1 MKIIKPNFWSKINI
15 FSILLYP
22 FSLIFSSIIFL
33 KKYSTRQF
41 KFEIPVICVGN
52 IYLGGTGKTPSS
64 IFIANKLKK
73 IGKNPVIIRKF
84 YKNHFDEYELI
95 RENFRQPILN
105 SKRQQAIFEAQK
117 KNFDSVIL
125 DDGFQDYKI
134 KKNLNIICF
143 NQKQKLGNSL
153 VLPAGPLR
161 ENLSSLKNAH
171 LVIINGKKDIEFEN
185 KLFKYNSNLE
195 IFYSTYIPEN
205 ISNFKNKKILA
216 VAGIGNPTN
225 FFDLSNN
232 HEIIIEKKMIFP
244 DHYSFSKEEISN
256 IIDVARKNN
265 LQIIMTEKDY
275 YRIKDFNFNEIKF
288 LKLKMKLE
296 NEDKFF
302 KRVLNLYV

>member
-33 KKYSTRQF
+33 KKYSTRQL
-41 KFEIPVICVGN
+41 KFEIPIICVGN

-84 YKNHFDEYELI
+84 YKNHFDEHELI

-205 ISNFKNKKILA
+205 INNFKNKKILA

-225 FFDLSNN
+225 FFDLLNS

-256 IIDVARKNN
+256 IIDVAKKNN

-302 KRVLNLYV
+302 KRVLDLYV

>member
-33 KKYSTRQF
+33 KKYSTRQL
-41 KFEIPVICVGN
+41 KFEIPIICVGN

-84 YKNHFDEYELI
+84 YKNHFDEHELI

-205 ISNFKNKKILA
+205 INNFKNKKILA

-225 FFDLSNN
+225 FFDLLNS

-302 KRVLNLYV
+302 KRVLDLYV

>member
-225 FFDLSNN
+225 FFDLLNN

-256 IIDVARKNN
+256 IIDVERKNN

>member
-225 FFDLSNN
+225 FFDLLNN

-302 KRVLNLYV
+302 KKVLDLYV

>member
-225 FFDLSNN
+225 FFDLLNN